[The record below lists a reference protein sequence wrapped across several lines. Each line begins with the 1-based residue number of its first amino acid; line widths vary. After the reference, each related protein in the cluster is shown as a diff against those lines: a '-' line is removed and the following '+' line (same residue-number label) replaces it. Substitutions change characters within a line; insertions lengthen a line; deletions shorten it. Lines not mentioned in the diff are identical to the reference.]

1 MVSSCDWAGGEAG
14 FVLKNERLSKD
25 NSSLVTRYKLLP
37 KMVDNIEEVCTSVC
51 NLNGETSELVG
62 IVSDDSNDAPERL
75 SEIQD
80 AYLASRLANKKWKD
94 LANKS
99 KADYEKIV

>member
-1 MVSSCDWAGGEAG
+1 VNAS
-14 FVLKNERLSKD
+14 LSQD
-25 NSSLVTRYKLLP
+25 IKL
-37 KMVDNIEEVCTSVC
+37 DNIEEVCISVC
-51 NLNGETSELVG
+51 NLNTETTELAA
-62 IVSDDSNDAPERL
+62 IVSDDSNDDPLRL

-80 AYLASRLANKKWKD
+80 AYLTSRLANQKWKD

>member
-1 MVSSCDWAGGEAG
+1 VNAS
-14 FVLKNERLSKD
+14 LSQD
-25 NSSLVTRYKLLP
+25 IKL
-37 KMVDNIEEVCTSVC
+37 DNIEEVCTSVC
-51 NLNGETSELVG
+51 NLNMDTTELAG
-62 IVSDDSNDAPERL
+62 IVSDDSNDDPERL

-80 AYLASRLANKKWKD
+80 AYLTSRLANQKWKD

>member
-1 MVSSCDWAGGEAG
+1 MNAS
-14 FVLKNERLSKD
+14 LSQD
-25 NSSLVTRYKLLP
+25 IKL
-37 KMVDNIEEVCTSVC
+37 DNIEEVCEEAC
-51 NLNGETSELVG
+51 NLNVETTELAG
-62 IVSDDSNDAPERL
+62 IVSDDSNNVPERL